1 MPLDFNWPVKLF
13 LRQNAVKG
21 KYKEI
26 VWKLKKTQP
35 E

>member
-13 LRQNAVKG
+13 LRQNVVKG

-26 VWKLKKTQP
+26 VWKLKKIQP